1 MLSVSGEVDDVD
13 AHLLRKP
20 REGRVL
26 LGRVA
31 PGAREIDEN
40 MVAELLELLDVPA
53 EHIGFGL
60 LRPGQDADRIDDRI
74 GLRADRRERALNIPH
89 GRKFQD
95 VLRAAENIVQLL
107 RASPQYR
114 DRAAAGVRLGIVE
127 KAEFHIVVP
136 GRFDEP
142 VVVAP
147 GTPGRKTIR
156 SGSRLRAPC
165 SRKG

>member
-1 MLSVSGEVDDVD
+1 M
-13 AHLLRKP
+13 
-20 REGRVL
+20 
-26 LGRVA
+26 
-31 PGAREIDEN
+31 
-40 MVAELLELLDVPA
+40 PA

-89 GRKFQD
+89 SRKFQD

-107 RASPQYR
+107 RAKSAVP

-142 VVVAP
+142 VVVAQERRVEKP
-147 GTPGRKTIR
+147 
-156 SGSRLRAPC
+156 SGLVADFARRAVEKSDIVDHKDFLPQ
-165 SRKG
+165 

>member
-1 MLSVSGEVDDVD
+1 
-13 AHLLRKP
+13 
-20 REGRVL
+20 
-26 LGRVA
+26 
-31 PGAREIDEN
+31 

-107 RASPQYR
+107 RAESAVPGSLP
-114 DRAAAGVRLGIVE
+114 AAGVRLGIVE

-142 VVVAP
+142 VVVAQERRVEKP
-147 GTPGRKTIR
+147 
-156 SGSRLRAPC
+156 SGLVADFARRAVE
-165 SRKG
+165 KGDIVDHKDFPPQ